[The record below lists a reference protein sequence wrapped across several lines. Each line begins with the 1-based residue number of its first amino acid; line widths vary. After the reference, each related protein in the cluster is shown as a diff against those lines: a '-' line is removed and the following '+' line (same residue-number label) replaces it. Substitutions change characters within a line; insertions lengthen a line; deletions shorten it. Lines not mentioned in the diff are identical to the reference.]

1 MFTWDLTHFLDSIRA
16 PFLSFNES
24 VNETI
29 KFIYSI
35 NAKLNTSHLSFPF
48 PMPDL
53 YLDRPLVLKFYI
65 ESPSQLKQLIFNGSY
80 LKKTNAQSFNIVQ
93 EFAYAHVSGNDV
105 IDNDEFPLES
115 LLANEELD
123 YWHGDYW
130 FKHQNWLARQTRA
143 SVAADSSESSNPF
156 LLFGSVDREHA
167 ARIISD
173 LSDQTGIPSIF
184 RTLVSFVMTPKKY
197 QEFENDMKVEREQS
211 KTQLSRISE
220 SITITNTNTNANGA
234 SEEKQNVLLGQLW
247 HAQGN
252 NAAYNTLNVNNGSN
266 QADPSSS
273 MGSNNNGSRQAVLSV
288 SNASSNNNNT
298 QPTTKEL
305 ARIKKGMNKRGVKNE
320 KSKLQAVT
328 SVAIL
333 GVIGVAALINP
344 FSGDGGGNDD
354 DFFGINFAGGGSGGG
369 GGNIFTKIFGCC
381 ICGKAS
387 GDSFNDSECC
397 GCDDCCE
404 DCCCT
409 IM

>member
-1 MFTWDLTHFLDSIRA
+1 MSGRNVQRFCEIFFFCLFCVLMFFLLVQRCFDPRMFTWDLTHFLDSIRA

-130 FKHQNWLARQTRA
+130 FKHQNWLARQTGTRA
-143 SVAADSSESSNPF
+143 FVADSSESSNPF

-167 ARIISD
+167 TRIIAD

-184 RTLVSFVMTPKKY
+184 RTLLSFVMTAQKY
-197 QEFENDMKVEREQS
+197 QEFEKETKMEREQT
-211 KTQLSRISE
+211 KTQISKISE
-220 SITITNTNTNANGA
+220 RMAESISITDTNAPL
-234 SEEKQNVLLGQLW
+234 EEKENALLGQLW
-247 HAQGN
+247 HGQGK
-252 NAAYNTLNVNNGSN
+252 G
-266 QADPSSS
+266 
-273 MGSNNNGSRQAVLSV
+273 
-288 SNASSNNNNT
+288 
-298 QPTTKEL
+298 
-305 ARIKKGMNKRGVKNE
+305 ARN
-320 KSKLQAVT
+320 
-328 SVAIL
+328 
-333 GVIGVAALINP
+333 
-344 FSGDGGGNDD
+344 
-354 DFFGINFAGGGSGGG
+354 
-369 GGNIFTKIFGCC
+369 
-381 ICGKAS
+381 
-387 GDSFNDSECC
+387 
-397 GCDDCCE
+397 
-404 DCCCT
+404 
-409 IM
+409 